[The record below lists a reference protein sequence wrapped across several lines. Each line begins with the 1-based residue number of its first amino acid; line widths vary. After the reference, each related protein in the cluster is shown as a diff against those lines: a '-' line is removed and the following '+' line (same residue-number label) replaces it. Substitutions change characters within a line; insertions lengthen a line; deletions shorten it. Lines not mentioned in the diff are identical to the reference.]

1 MRLSRTGYPVLGASC
16 LVLLV
21 ASACGSS
28 SGSNVDDA
36 GAAASAA
43 TGRAGSANG
52 TGGRDGLQLG
62 TAGTGASGGTGST
75 GEACAGELIE
85 AQRIPLDMY
94 VMLDVSGS
102 MLAPTAGD
110 ASVTK
115 WQAVSSALTGFV
127 SDGASAGIGVGLQ
140 VFPIANAAAPTACT
154 TDQQCASFGPCL
166 NRTCWPLIAGEV
178 TGCLDDD
185 GCARSQTC
193 VVMGECSN
201 DDQYVCNRE
210 VTAVCGA
217 NRGNCVVPPSV
228 CVSAT
233 DCRPATYAT
242 PAAEIAE
249 LPGSEAALARAINAA
264 KPEEGGLTPTGPAI
278 AGAIQQVKAW
288 AEAHPDRQV
297 VAVLATDGLPTLQAQ
312 GQLCEPVTVIED
324 IDAVVN
330 LAGRGRA
337 GVPSVSTFV
346 IGVVGADDAGATEIL
361 DAIASAGGT
370 TEAFIVDTQGDVQ
383 MQFQDALNEIRASGL
398 SCELAVPQAEAGQ
411 AVDYDK
417 VNVDFTGEN
426 GVVNEL
432 LNVTDAGGCG
442 EGDGWYY
449 NVSDTSKE
457 TPTRIK
463 VCPSTCVQFQATD
476 AGSVKIVLNCAT
488 RKPK

>member
-1 MRLSRTGYPVLGASC
+1 MRLSRTGYPVLVASC

-36 GAAASAA
+36 GTAANAA
-43 TGRAGSANG
+43 TGRAGTANA

-62 TAGTGASGGTGST
+62 TGGTSASGGMGST

-110 ASVTK
+110 ANVTK
-115 WQAVSSALTGFV
+115 WQAVSTALTGFV
-127 SDGASAGIGVGLQ
+127 SDDASAGIGVGLQ
-140 VFPIANAAAPTACT
+140 VFPIANAGAPTSCT

-166 NRTCWPLIAGEV
+166 NRACWPLIGGVV
-178 TGCLDDD
+178 TGCLDDN
-185 GCARSQTC
+185 GCTKDHTC
-193 VVMGECSN
+193 IVMGECSN
-201 DDQYVCNRE
+201 DDQFVCNRDA
-210 VTAVCGA
+210 TAVCGA
-217 NRGNCVVPPSV
+217 NRGNCVVPPSI
-228 CVSAT
+228 CVSAA
-233 DCRPATYAT
+233 DCRTATYAT

-249 LPGSEAALARAINAA
+249 LPGAEAALVGAITAA
-264 KPEEGGLTPTGPAI
+264 EPDEGGLTPTGPAI
-278 AGAIQQVKAW
+278 AGAIAQVKAW

-297 VAVLATDGLPTLQAQ
+297 VAVLATDGLPTLQAK
-312 GQLCEPVTVIED
+312 GQLCEMVTAIED

-330 LAGRGRA
+330 LTGQGRTGA
-337 GVPSVSTFV
+337 PSVSTFV

-361 DAIASAGGT
+361 DAIATAGGT
-370 TEAFIVDTQGDVQ
+370 NEAFIVDTQGDVQ
-383 MQFQDALNEIRASGL
+383 LQFQDALNQIRASGL
-398 SCELAVPQAEAGQ
+398 SCELAVPQSEAGKV
-411 AVDYDK
+411 VDYDK
-417 VNVDFTGEN
+417 VNVDFTGED
-426 GVVNEL
+426 GVVDEL

-442 EGDGWYY
+442 RGDGWYY

-457 TPTRIK
+457 TPTRIE
-463 VCPSTCVQFQATD
+463 VCPTTCAKFQATD
-476 AGSVKIVLNCAT
+476 VGSVKIVLNCAT